1 MTKVSLLNL
10 SARLTYR
17 RSNHA
22 SLGPIYLNTGVALPI
37 YITPCSRPQATRYHG
52 TMVPRYTI
60 VVVRK
65 PAEHNRVTIGEV
77 PWSLTLRRGVISG
90 VHRK

>member
-10 SARLTYR
+10 PARLAYR

-37 YITPCSRPQATRYHG
+37 YITPTSMFALPKPPVVLEYQSRLETRPFFFKLRPEDFEIKLDVMYKLFWFL
-52 TMVPRYTI
+52 
-60 VVVRK
+60 VRFDK
-65 PAEHNRVTIGEV
+65 
-77 PWSLTLRRGVISG
+77 
-90 VHRK
+90 